1 MWTQLKHLV
10 VGPPLPPEQ
19 SEHKRLGKV
28 RALAAF
34 SPDAISSIGYANQ
47 EIYLGLVVAGAVG
60 LSFAFPIALAIT
72 GLLTIL
78 GLSYYQIIQAF
89 PNGGG
94 SYTVSRATLGTVPG
108 LIAAAS
114 LTVDYLLCVAVSL
127 TTGVDAIASA
137 FNELW
142 PYRVYLSLLLLVALT
157 LLNLRGLRETGTVMS
172 IPVYLFLFSYLGMLA
187 YGMFR
192 LSIDGPAS
200 PVVAAT
206 QATETVTLFIL
217 LRTFSTGC
225 TAMTGIEVISNGVP
239 SFKPPETKN
248 AGRTMIAMATCMGV
262 LFVGSIGLTQALGI
276 VAGPE
281 ETILSALAR
290 HLLGSGP
297 AYLIIQISTLII
309 LALGANSSFA
319 GLPRLMSVMA
329 GDGFLPKQ
337 LAKLSSRLVFANGI
351 LLLSVSAGVLM
362 IVFSGSSH
370 ALIPLFA
377 VGVFLAYTLS
387 QTGMVVFWRRQRGKG
402 WKIRAAMN
410 GIGAL
415 ATGITFVI
423 VGANKFSQGAWIALL
438 LIPILVT
445 FFLRTYARNKQTD
458 RRSSLHHL
466 VLPELELA
474 SSPRGIGPSDR
485 S

>member
-1 MWTQLKHLV
+1 
-10 VGPPLPPEQ
+10 
-19 SEHKRLGKV
+19 
-28 RALAAF
+28 
-34 SPDAISSIGYANQ
+34 
-47 EIYLGLVVAGAVG
+47 
-60 LSFAFPIALAIT
+60 
-72 GLLTIL
+72 
-78 GLSYYQIIQAF
+78 
-89 PNGGG
+89 
-94 SYTVSRATLGTVPG
+94 
-108 LIAAAS
+108 
-114 LTVDYLLCVAVSL
+114 
-127 TTGVDAIASA
+127 
-137 FNELW
+137 
-142 PYRVYLSLLLLVALT
+142 
-157 LLNLRGLRETGTVMS
+157 MS

-192 LSIDGPAS
+192 LSIDGPSS
-200 PVVAAT
+200 PIVVTT
-206 QATETVTLFIL
+206 QATETLTLLIL

-248 AGRTMIAMATCMGV
+248 AGRTMIAMALCMGV
-262 LFVGSIGLTQALGI
+262 LFVGSNALTQALGI

-297 AYLIIQISTLII
+297 AYVIIQISTLII

-337 LAKLSSRLVFANGI
+337 LTKVSSRLVFANGI
-351 LLLSVSAGVLM
+351 LLLSLSAGVL
-362 IVFSGSSH
+362 IVVFSGSSH

-402 WKIRAAMN
+402 WKMKAAMN
-410 GIGAL
+410 GIGAV

-423 VGANKFSQGAWIALL
+423 VAANKFSQGAWAALL

-445 FFLRTYARNKQTD
+445 LFLRTYTRHKQTD
-458 RRSSLHHL
+458 RTLTLRDLLLQYGSQSS
-466 VLPELELA
+466 
-474 SSPRGIGPSDR
+474 
-485 S
+485 